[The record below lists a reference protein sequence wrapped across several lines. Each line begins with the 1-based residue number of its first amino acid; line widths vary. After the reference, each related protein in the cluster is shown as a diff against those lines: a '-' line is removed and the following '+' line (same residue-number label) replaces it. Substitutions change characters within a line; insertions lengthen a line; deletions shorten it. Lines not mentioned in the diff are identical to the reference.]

1 MTASAAVGRYDGALQ
16 MFVEGP
22 RDVDPAYLNFVRW
35 LVEHERLEHRAAGP
49 ATGELA
55 ELMRFDGQGPSK
67 WV

>member
-35 LVEHERLEHRAAGP
+35 LVEHRAAGP

>member
-35 LVEHERLEHRAAGP
+35 LVEHRAA
-49 ATGELA
+49 
-55 ELMRFDGQGPSK
+55 
-67 WV
+67 